1 MFGLPLHPAVVH
13 LPLGIAI
20 VLPIVATLTLLGVV
34 RNLLPPRA
42 WYLVLALQAVMT
54 LSGFLAVSSGENDED
69 AVKEIV
75 AEEAVNDHETK
86 AKQFMLTNNL
96 AVLLSIGALATT
108 AAKIG
113 RLMLILATIGTF
125 LSAGM
130 AMRVGQAGGELVYVH
145 GAASAHTD
153 EGVPTV
159 DEHGETP
166 QSAPAGD

>member
-20 VLPIVATLTLLGVV
+20 VLPIVATLALVGII
-34 RNLLPPRA
+34 RNLLPARA
-42 WYLVLALQAVMT
+42 WWLVFALQSVML
-54 LSGFLAVSSGENDED
+54 LSGFLAVSSGENDAD

-75 AEEAVNDHETK
+75 VEEAIHDHQTK
-86 AKQFMLTNNL
+86 AKQFMLVNNL
-96 AVLLSIGALATT
+96 AVLLSIGALATA
-108 AAKIG
+108 AAKLG

-130 AMRVGQAGGELVYVH
+130 SLRVGQAGGELVYVH

-153 EGVPTV
+153 EGTPTV
-159 DEHGETP
+159 DEHGEVP
-166 QSAPAGD
+166 QTEPARD